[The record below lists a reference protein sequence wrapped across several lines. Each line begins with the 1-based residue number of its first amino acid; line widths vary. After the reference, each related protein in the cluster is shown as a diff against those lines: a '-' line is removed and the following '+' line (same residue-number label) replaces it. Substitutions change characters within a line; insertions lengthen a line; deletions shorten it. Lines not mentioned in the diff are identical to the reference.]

1 MTKHNTVEMD
11 ERRKRQIEF
20 WNQTAKYQE
29 TAKYQ
34 RGQRGFLSDFK
45 EQPLYP
51 KGKAREEAE
60 AWIVIKAELGR
71 RHESFWYPDSD
82 DGY

>member
-1 MTKHNTVEMD
+1 MIEDMTKHKMD
-11 ERRKRQIEF
+11 EHRKRQIEF

-34 RGQRGFLSDFK
+34 RGFLSDFK
-45 EQPLYP
+45 KQPLYP

-60 AWIVIKAELGR
+60 AWRAIKAELGR
-71 RHESFWYPDSD
+71 RPESFWYPDSD